1 MLQKRE
7 KPVVLIVDDTTD
19 NIALLNELLKKDY
32 RVKAA
37 INGEKGLE
45 VARNTCPDIILMDVN
60 MPVMN
65 GYEAC
70 RRLKQDE
77 ALKDIPVLFLTARS
91 DEADE
96 EEGFRLGAA
105 DYIVKPVTPSTLL
118 ARIQTHLSLKQA
130 RDILADQNHFLDQ
143 EVQRRTRDISIIQEA
158 TIIAMA
164 TLAETRDNETG
175 GHLQRAKLY
184 IRELAEELSKCEK
197 YKNVLTPEKIK
208 LIVLS
213 APLHDIGKVGIPD
226 QILLKP
232 GKLSA
237 EEYEVMKKHAAL
249 GRDAIMNAEN
259 LMGGAET
266 FLSCAREIAY
276 SHHEKWDGSGYPQGL
291 SGEAIPLPA
300 RLMAVVD
307 AYDTLTSRRIYKAAV
322 SHDTAV
328 STIAKDSG
336 RHFDPSV
343 VAAFLAVKDRFNSI
357 ATQYMD
363 CTVGLLAQMQESLQ
377 EIRRVP

>member
-1 MLQKRE
+1 MLQQQD
-7 KPVVLIVDDTTD
+7 KPVVLIVDDTAD
-19 NIALLNELLKKDY
+19 NIALVNELLKKNY

-37 INGEKGLE
+37 TNGEKGLE
-45 VARNTCPDIILMDVN
+45 VAKSTRPDIILMDVT

-96 EEGFRLGAA
+96 EQGFLLGAA

-118 ARIQTHLSLKQA
+118 ARIQTHLSLKRA
-130 RDILADQNHFLDQ
+130 RDILADQNRFLDE
-143 EVQRRTRDISIIQEA
+143 EVQRRTRDISLIQEA
-158 TIIAMA
+158 TILAMA

-184 IRELAEELSKCEK
+184 IRELAEEMGKLPK
-197 YKNVLTPEKIK
+197 YQDALNPEKIE
-208 LIVLS
+208 LLVLS

-232 GKLSA
+232 GKLSP
-237 EEYEVMKKHAAL
+237 EEYEIMKKHAAL
-249 GRDAIMNAEN
+249 GRDAIMGAES
-259 LMGGAET
+259 LIGGAET

-291 SGEAIPLPA
+291 RGEAIPLPA

-307 AYDTLTSRRIYKAAV
+307 AYDTLTSRRIYKSAVSHEAAV
-322 SHDTAV
+322 SI
-328 STIAKDSG
+328 IAGDAG
-336 RHFDPSV
+336 QHFDPDV
-343 VAAFLAVKDRFNSI
+343 VAAFLAAKDRFYSI
-357 ATQYMD
+357 ATRCMD